1 LESLFTNANEEC
13 NAQLLKYEADIGVYE
28 EAIQMLRNQ
37 VEALQELA
45 DSESNNCIQL
55 AKDMELQI
63 EKAKEVTRE
72 QTQEELRITM
82 KEELKETIVNEL
94 RLDELIHL
102 IEQKTSPDKSVAQP
116 IECIKE
122 SATPEI
128 DAAQS
133 IDYIQEYVETKK
145 SVDAKEIDIKKE
157 VECDMFSTKD
167 GHDFEPPST
176 PDLARDLGR
185 DLDVLLSS
193 IEAQLDVEK

>member
-1 LESLFTNANEEC
+1 MENQLKNAQMVIETLQEEVRELIEAFKKKEVALKKNTSDEMNNMESQFIKVNEEC

-28 EAIQMLRNQ
+28 EAIQMLRSQ

-82 KEELKETIVNEL
+82 KEELKETIVSEL

-102 IEQKTSPDKSVAQP
+102 IEHLHVL
-116 IECIKE
+116 IEDILQFLLIL
-122 SATPEI
+122 EI
-128 DAAQS
+128 YL
-133 IDYIQEYVETKK
+133 II
-145 SVDAKEIDIKKE
+145 I
-157 VECDMFSTKD
+157 
-167 GHDFEPPST
+167 
-176 PDLARDLGR
+176 L
-185 DLDVLLSS
+185 
-193 IEAQLDVEK
+193 